1 MRILQWAFPFLP
13 VQGGREVFVHNLSEA
28 LVDHGHQVMVATG
41 TPGEPG
47 GQKYEISRLP
57 IKSPGHPNSLSLRE
71 LMASVLALHT
81 NFQFEV
87 VHFHNHASSDIF
99 FLERLLKKAGVPLV
113 QTLHGEAMKIETTE
127 NSAARLAWVG
137 HWVDQMVCVS
147 DFVRHS
153 VVSELPE
160 YQGPIS
166 TIENGTVRLTKVHPL
181 GNEVLFMGR
190 LVSNKGCSS
199 LISAL
204 QLVKDRHPDVLLRIC
219 GDGPM
224 RSALENLSVRLG
236 LKDNVVFSGWL
247 RGQDLQ
253 FAMDSSRMLVVP
265 SAWRE
270 PFGLVAIEAMMNA
283 RPVIVSDRGGLV
295 ETIRDGIDGYI
306 YQPGDIFELAAKIDN
321 LLADKNLA
329 RQLGDSGRLRA
340 LDKFDMSLT
349 AERYLE
355 LYKRAIERKNA

>member
-1 MRILQWAFPFLP
+1 
-13 VQGGREVFVHNLSEA
+13 
-28 LVDHGHQVMVATG
+28 
-41 TPGEPG
+41 
-47 GQKYEISRLP
+47 
-57 IKSPGHPNSLSLRE
+57 
-71 LMASVLALHT
+71 
-81 NFQFEV
+81 
-87 VHFHNHASSDIF
+87 
-99 FLERLLKKAGVPLV
+99 
-113 QTLHGEAMKIETTE
+113 
-127 NSAARLAWVG
+127 
-137 HWVDQMVCVS
+137 
-147 DFVRHS
+147 
-153 VVSELPE
+153 
-160 YQGPIS
+160 
-166 TIENGTVRLTKVHPL
+166 
-181 GNEVLFMGR
+181 
-190 LVSNKGCSS
+190 
-199 LISAL
+199 
-204 QLVKDRHPDVLLRIC
+204 LVKDRHPDVLLRIC

-224 RSALENLSVRLG
+224 RSAFENLSVRLG